1 MAAFGSV
8 PPDCPTLLF
17 DSLGRRCLN
26 HSCYI
31 RHKAPCVCLF
41 LSVAANGFSKARVGQ
56 EEDKGKERLEGD
68 QTEQMCSND
77 GVMTE
82 WAGLELRPAGCLSV

>member
-1 MAAFGSV
+1 M
-8 PPDCPTLLF
+8 
-17 DSLGRRCLN
+17 CL
-26 HSCYI
+26 CVF
-31 RHKAPCVCLF
+31 VCLF

-56 EEDKGKERLEGD
+56 EEDKGKERLEED